1 MKYTRRLVKTKKR
14 IQDNKTRKGGS
25 LFGFSSKKKDT
36 TVILSE
42 LYSKAGN
49 IKLKDLESKFTENI
63 DKLKQRKSQCV
74 TTCLK
79 SCHDDKMR
87 DQMNTMMRNNSFY
100 DWGNICGHSLNV
112 KQCRDFIYTYSKLD
126 AYNKYVS
133 ILSRKIN
140 NHFDKLTKELN
151 EKNIVKIDEQPLGN
165 TNVVSPLS
173 KSRSKS
179 KSRSSSRSVFS
190 PKLSSNSKSRSS
202 SRSVFS
208 PNQNP
213 KSRSTSTSRS
223 SKSSRLSDYSFKS
236 IER

>member
-14 IQDNKTRKGGS
+14 IRDNKTRKGGS

-42 LYSKAGN
+42 LHSKAGN

-63 DKLKQRKSQCV
+63 DKLKQRKSQCA
-74 TTCLK
+74 TSCLK

-87 DQMNTMMRNNSFY
+87 DQMNNMMRNNSFY

-112 KQCRDFIYTYSKLD
+112 KQCREFIHTYSKLD

-133 ILSRKIN
+133 TLSRKIN
-140 NHFDKLTKELN
+140 NHFDKLTNELN
-151 EKNIVKIDEQPLGN
+151 DTIVKSDQEPLGN

-173 KSRSKS
+173 KS
-179 KSRSSSRSVFS
+179 KSRSSSKSVFS

-202 SRSVFS
+202 SKSVFS

-213 KSRSTSTSRS
+213 KSRSSSTSRS